1 MSETVEQA
9 NARYKRALHA
19 VQSGVAALMHYDRDH
34 ASPKDLRIGMNSAM
48 ISNSALTQLL
58 IEKGVITE
66 SEYFTSLA
74 DFAEFERE
82 TYEDELTRHIGT
94 KVNLR

>member
-1 MSETVEQA
+1 MAETVEQA
-9 NARYKRALHA
+9 KARYRKALHA

-34 ASPKDLRIGMNSAM
+34 ASPKDLRVGMNSAH
-48 ISNSALTQLL
+48 ISSSALTNLL

-74 DFAEFERE
+74 DFAEAERE
-82 TYEDELTRHIGT
+82 TYSDVLARHIG
-94 KVNLR
+94 KRVNLR

>member
-1 MSETVEQA
+1 MAETVEQA
-9 NARYKRALHA
+9 KARYLAAMHGM
-19 VQSGVAALMHYDRDH
+19 QSGVSALMHYDRDH
-34 ASPKDLRIGMNSAM
+34 ASPKDLRVGMNSAH
-48 ISNSALTQLL
+48 ISSSALTNLL

-74 DFAEFERE
+74 NCAEAERA

>member
-1 MSETVEQA
+1 MAETVEQA
-9 NARYKRALHA
+9 KARYQRALHA

-34 ASPKDLRIGMNSAM
+34 ASPKDLRVGMNSAH
-48 ISNSALTQLL
+48 ISTSALTNLL
-58 IEKGVITE
+58 IEKGIITE

-74 DFAEFERE
+74 DFAEAERD
-82 TYEDELTRHIGT
+82 TYADELTRHIGT